1 MLISRYEMFKA
12 VYFHKTVR
20 GAEVMLLR
28 SMISADE
35 ALGLTNTSL
44 RNYLALTDE
53 ATLERLCALSG
64 KYSFSGKMAR
74 DYRDRRLLKSVYEK
88 FLHKRD
94 RQRMD
99 RKALQALASRIADI
113 ADIDKNYVFVDASR
127 VPSMPLTPSKEEMYS
142 VLVVD
147 KERVYEMPVSEI
159 PLVESISG
167 FFDMLRVYTT
177 AENREKV
184 ERAVK
189 RVLGDQEILHMG
201 AGKIHAR

>member
-1 MLISRYEMFKA
+1 M
-12 VYFHKTVR
+12 
-20 GAEVMLLR
+20 
-28 SMISADE
+28 
-35 ALGLTNTSL
+35 LGLTNTSL
-44 RNYLALTDE
+44 HNYLALTDE

-64 KYSFSGKMAR
+64 KYSFSCRLAR

-94 RQRMD
+94 RQRTD
-99 RKALQALASRIADI
+99 RKALEALASRIADM
-113 ADIDKNYVFVDASR
+113 ANIDNNYVFVDASR
-127 VPSMPLTPSKEEMYS
+127 VPSMPLTPSKEEMSS

-147 KERVYEMPVSEI
+147 KEQVYEMPVSEI

-177 AENREKV
+177 AENRDKV

-189 RVLGDQEILHMG
+189 KVLGDQEIPHMG
-201 AGKIHAR
+201 VSKIHVR